1 MNPADYIPE
10 LTPEALV
17 VWLAALAAA
26 CGVLATWSV
35 LLAAPPRVRR
45 LAALVRRRERL
56 AGAAVLPRRHRL
68 RATGL
73 GVAGRIVQRL
83 RLLQSSQARR
93 TALKLAAAGWRG
105 RDAMAVYLVAKL
117 VGPTLAGSAAAVV
130 VWVLQPWP
138 MPPLAKL
145 MVVLAALLLGAFAP
159 DVVVANAT
167 QRRRQ
172 QLQKTLPDGLD
183 LLVICAEAGLALDAA
198 LARVGRELAASAP
211 ELADEIALTA
221 VELGFLPDRRDALQG
236 LARRTG
242 VAGLR
247 ALVATLLQTERYGT
261 PLAQALRVLSAEMR
275 TTRLLAAEEKA
286 ARLPAT
292 LTVPMILFILPALF
306 VVLIGPGALRTID
319 ALRGIEF

>member
-1 MNPADYIPE
+1 MSAVDLLPA
-10 LTPEALV
+10 LTPDAAI

-26 CGVLATWSV
+26 CGVLATWNA

-45 LAALVRRRERL
+45 LAALARRRERL
-56 AGAAVLPRRHRL
+56 AGAATMPRHHRL

-73 GVAGRIVQRL
+73 GLAGRLVQRL
-83 RLLQSSQARR
+83 RLLQSAQARR
-93 TALKLAAAGWRG
+93 IALKLAGAGWRG
-105 RDAMAVYLVAKL
+105 RDAMTVYLAAKL
-117 VGPTLAGSAAAVV
+117 VGPTLAGSGAALV
-130 VWVLQPWP
+130 VWLLQPWP

-145 MVVLAALLLGAFAP
+145 MVVLLALLLGAFAP
-159 DVVVANAT
+159 DVVVANAG

-172 QLQKTLPDGLD
+172 RLQKALPDGLD
-183 LLVICAEAGLALDAA
+183 LMVICAEAGLALDAA
-198 LARVGRELAASAP
+198 LGRVGRELAASAP

-221 VELGFLPDRRDALQG
+221 VELSFLPDRRDALQG
-236 LARRTG
+236 LARRSG
-242 VAGLR
+242 IAGLR
-247 ALVATLLQTERYGT
+247 GLVATLLQTERYGT

-306 VVLIGPGALRTID
+306 VVLIGPGALRTVD
-319 ALRGIEF
+319 ALRGIGF